1 MFCYTHNPQ
10 PLGEKKMS
18 VFEKIVK
25 HIDELLPLAE
35 AWASSTPS
43 KTDDFVVGIVRNA
56 LELLKRRVLKSAP
69 KV

>member
-1 MFCYTHNPQ
+1 
-10 PLGEKKMS
+10 MS
-18 VFEKIVK
+18 VFENIVQR
-25 HIDELLPLAE
+25 IDELLPLAE

-43 KTDDFVVGIVRNA
+43 KTDDLVVGVVRNA